1 MRILMITVQIA
12 NRQKRIKVPPALIR
26 KVVRLAGKDTWAG
39 ATISVSLLDHEEMV
53 ELNRRFTGRDGDTDV
68 LAFPLEDERES
79 EERVVGEIV
88 VCASRAEREAR
99 ARNVEPAEELLLYV
113 VHGAVHLLGYDD
125 HSAADKRRM
134 YAREEEILQRA
145 GVRYVRAC
153 ARKRS
158 GLSRERKSS

>member
-1 MRILMITVQIA
+1 MITVQIA
-12 NRQKRIKVPPALIR
+12 NRQQRIKAPSALIR
-26 KVVRLAGKDTWAG
+26 KVVRLAGKDVWDG
-39 ATISVSLLDHEEMV
+39 AAISVSLLDHEEMV
-53 ELNRRFTGRDGDTDV
+53 ELNRRFTGREGDTDV
-68 LAFPLEDERES
+68 LAFPLEDESAS

-99 ARNVEPAEELLLYV
+99 ARNVEPVEELLLYV
-113 VHGAVHLLGYDD
+113 VHGAAHLLGYDD
-125 HSAADKRRM
+125 HSAAEKRRM

-158 GLSRERKSS
+158 RPGLSREKKSS